1 MALSSMDSGR
11 SLAFVV
17 RKSVREILKELLGED
32 YKAEIAKRTLLKE
45 STLLNQIKAT
55 ERVCNTKIVG
65 EEDDRIPDKVEW
77 IQGFCDLYGY
87 PLERNYSGRGMLGK
101 TCIGI
106 VCQNSYQTLVE
117 LADYLHRVG
126 IGSVSLA
133 LGEICKDEMGL
144 NQILYLKGI
153 SVK

>member
-1 MALSSMDSGR
+1 M
-11 SLAFVV
+11 
-17 RKSVREILKELLGED
+17 IELE
-32 YKAEIAKRTLLKE
+32 Y
-45 STLLNQIKAT
+45 QIKW
-55 ERVCNTKIVG
+55 N
-65 EEDDRIPDKVEW
+65 
-77 IQGFCDLYGY
+77 GFCDLYGY
-87 PLERNYSGRGMLGK
+87 QLERNYSGRGMLGK

-106 VCQNSYQTLVE
+106 ICWNSYQTLVE
-117 LADYLHRVG
+117 LADYLHIVG